1 VILSR
6 APIVR
11 SGSTGSPREGIW
23 AFLAPPDSS
32 WPAGPLILN
41 PHPPCC
47 GNESGRDEE
56 IGRAMAWLRGARE
69 RGEVTA
75 DTPVIVAGDMNLV
88 GWSRQLR
95 MLLEG
100 GGHDDANA
108 GAELAGAELAG
119 AALTGA
125 ALTDAAPRHLGGHDT
140 YTWRND
146 DGAFAPGRLD
156 FILYG
161 GDRLE
166 LGRNFVLW
174 TPELDAATL
183 EALGLEAGDTAEASD
198 HLPVVADFA
207 PRPTGATP

>member
-1 VILSR
+1 VS
-6 APIVR
+6 
-11 SGSTGSPREGIW
+11 SGSTGSEREGIW
-23 AFLAPPDSS
+23 AFLAPPDPS
-32 WPAGPLILN
+32 WPRGPLILN

-47 GNESGRDEE
+47 GNESGREEE

-69 RGEVTA
+69 RGELMA

-100 GGHDDANA
+100 GGHDAAHAGDA
-108 GAELAGAELAG
+108 LS
-119 AALTGA
+119 
-125 ALTDAAPRHLGGHDT
+125 DAAPRHLGGHDT

-146 DGAFAPGRLD
+146 HSAFAPGRLD

-161 GDRLE
+161 DKLLE

-174 TPELDAATL
+174 TPELDAETL
-183 EALGLEAGDTAEASD
+183 AALGLEPGDTAVASD
-198 HLPVVADFA
+198 HLPVIADFA
-207 PRPTGATP
+207 PRPR